1 MCYYV
6 NLDINTQL
14 IVFLQDFHAENTDLD
29 SDYVNKLMFVFLTMI
44 VIFIQFSR
52 DENHTS

>member
-1 MCYYV
+1 VCYYV

-29 SDYVNKLMFVFLTMI
+29 SDYVKKLMFVFLTMI

>member
-44 VIFIQFSR
+44 VIYIQFSR